1 MDKFNIAI
9 IGTGNVA
16 WHLAPALE
24 NAGHTI
30 TEVYSRDFHR
40 AEKIINKLYTAEVKT
55 DLDFSESKANI
66 YILAVSDHA
75 ITQVADAIILP
86 EESILVHT
94 SGSMPL
100 DVLGFSSASYTGIF
114 YPLQSFSKSR
124 SLDIDEI
131 PFLLESDDQTTLQK
145 LKKLA
150 KSLSPHHYVLKS
162 KDRMALHVAA
172 VFASNFTNHMIR
184 VSEEIMRRQG
194 LDFEMLQP
202 LIIEQISKTLEI
214 GAKSAQ
220 TGPALRGD
228 LSTLDMHYQF
238 LNYNEQV
245 AEIYKL
251 ISQDI
256 IDAN

>member
-1 MDKFNIAI
+1 MGKYNIAV

-30 TEVYSRDFHR
+30 TEIYSRDAHR
-40 AEKIINKLYTAEVKT
+40 AEKIVHQLYTAEVKT
-55 DLDFSESKANI
+55 DLDFSESKARI
-66 YILAVSDHA
+66 YIIAVNDMA
-75 ITQVADAIILP
+75 ISQVADGIILP

-100 DVLGFSSASYTGIF
+100 DTLNYSSASYTGIF

-124 SLDIDEI
+124 QIEMDEV
-131 PFLLESDDQTTLQK
+131 PFLLESDDQATLQC

-150 KSLSPHHYVLKS
+150 KSLSPHQYVVKS
-162 KDRMALHVAA
+162 KDRKALHVAA
-172 VFASNFTNHMIR
+172 VFASNFTNHMIHIA
-184 VSEEIMRRQG
+184 EEVMRRQG
-194 LDFEMLQP
+194 LDFDMLQP

-214 GAKSAQ
+214 GAKAAQ
-220 TGPALRGD
+220 TGPAVRGD
-228 LSTLDMHYQF
+228 LNVLDLHYQF
-238 LNYNEQV
+238 LNYNDQL
-245 AEIYKL
+245 AEIYK
-251 ISQDI
+251 IVSQDI